1 MRLHV
6 LVRGRVQGVGFRW
19 HVREIAR
26 QLGLA
31 GWVRNR
37 TDGSVEVAADGA
49 APALEQ
55 LRDALRR
62 GPSGASVT
70 AVDDVEDRS
79 ATDGSELA
87 RPFTILR

>member
-1 MRLHV
+1 
-6 LVRGRVQGVGFRW
+6 
-19 HVREIAR
+19 
-26 QLGLA
+26 
-31 GWVRNR
+31 
-37 TDGSVEVAADGA
+37 VEVAADGA